1 MEPRRLEN
9 EDEEKFWEAW
19 IKDEVIFCYRFGKI
33 GSPGG
38 TKLKKFKTA
47 AEAQAELEEK
57 LQQKLAEGFTELGAE
72 DGEDGEDEEEEE
84 EADEEEEQDEK
95 EEEEDDDD
103 EEEEDEKEEKE
114 ADGDE
119 DEDEDEEDE
128 EEVEEEK
135 ADDDDDESE
144 EEEEEEE
151 EDEGEEGED
160 DEEEV
165 EAEPEPPPP
174 PPKPTLPRRNP
185 AREVPVAAAE
195 LDAAKGRL
203 EALASALGGRSWRV
217 SARARAAA
225 RALSRL
231 GGIDPA
237 GTALAQTFSSVMASV
252 IAPTKRLP
260 LDSALRLLWAVD
272 ASAAAKV
279 AQGWRAKMLS
289 SPASASIGVLA
300 STFDFIPAA
309 DVALHTGVALVERH
323 LPADA
328 WKKRFSKVV
337 PFLEEALASKGAT
350 PQAFFDS
357 LGTPGDA
364 KVKARV
370 TAAPKVKGSVKP

>member
-72 DGEDGEDEEEEE
+72 DE
-84 EADEEEEQDEK
+84 
-95 EEEEDDDD
+95 
-103 EEEEDEKEEKE
+103 
-114 ADGDE
+114 
-119 DEDEDEEDE
+119 EDEEDA
-128 EEVEEEK
+128 EEEK
-135 ADDDDDESE
+135 EEAEEDKAEADEDDEEE

-151 EDEGEEGED
+151 EDEEDEEEEEEDEDEEESESD
-160 DEEEV
+160 DEEEEEEEEGEEDEEEEDERE

-174 PPKPTLPRRNP
+174 PPKPTLPRRTP
-185 AREVPVAAAE
+185 ERTTAVAAAE
-195 LDAAKGRL
+195 LDAAKQRL
-203 EALASALGGRSWRV
+203 DALASALGGRSWRV

-231 GGIDPA
+231 GGIDPQ
-237 GTALAQTFSSVMASV
+237 GTSLAQTFASVMASV
-252 IAPTKRLP
+252 IAPKKRLP
-260 LDSALRLLWAVD
+260 LDAALRLLWAVD
-272 ASAAAKV
+272 ASAAARV

-289 SPASASIGVLA
+289 SPASPSMGVLA
-300 STFDFIPAA
+300 STFDFIPDA
-309 DVALHTGVALVERH
+309 DVALHTGVALVERR

-328 WKKRFSKVV
+328 WKKKFSRVV
-337 PFLEEALASKGAT
+337 PFLEEALAGKGVT

-357 LGTPGDA
+357 LGAPADA
-364 KVKARV
+364 KVKARIA
-370 TAAPKVKGSVKP
+370 AAPKVKGSVKA